1 MSICGDC
8 NDFGTDKCAFSYYNP
23 LAGSTSC
30 GLFIEAAF
38 AFSDDNSMPQENDYY
53 IDSEEQTYLTDEEV
67 RVLLNSMKSLIKPST
82 KKDINDHIKTA
93 NSDGRTQCCACGRQ
107 IVEPYPGIRYCQNC
121 EG

>member
-23 LAGSTSC
+23 PPSCASC
-30 GLFIEAAF
+30 GHFIESASAF
-38 AFSDDNSMPQENDYY
+38 LDDDSMPLQNDYY
-53 IDSEEQTYLTDEEV
+53 VDDEEQRHLTDEEV
-67 RVLLNSMKSLIKPST
+67 RALNSMKPST

-107 IVEPYPGIRYCQNC
+107 IVEPYPGIRHCPSC